1 MKTKAANTS
10 VMTYYGLVLPVLKQP
25 QQMAILKAF
34 AKCRGKA
41 IDRDI
46 VRLTGL
52 ERSSVCGRINE
63 LVDAGK
69 LVKYDHIKSPATG
82 RLVQRYAL
90 PEVAKKARAA

>member
-1 MKTKAANTS
+1 MKTNVSDTS
-10 VMTYYGLVLPVLKQP
+10 LMTYYGHVLPVIQQP

-63 LVDAGK
+63 LVASGK
-69 LVKYDHIKSPATG
+69 LVKCGLVKSPASG
-82 RLVQRYAL
+82 RMVQQYAL
-90 PEVAKKARAA
+90 PEVPRSRR